1 MVFSNDELNRQA
13 LAILSDELLDL
24 LRPFGEIRPTRAG
37 DVLFDVGD
45 EHYPLVVVLTGRTE
59 IVLHEDGGETVVK
72 SSRRGDFDGEL
83 GVLTGQTAFAA
94 SIVREAGEVLLVPA
108 AGLQRAIATVPAL
121 SDVLVPALA
130 ARRQRLM
137 HMAAATLTLIGSET
151 SRGLELLQEF
161 TSRNRIPYRT
171 LDVADPAAVA
181 LLRQFDAPR
190 NADAWV
196 VVRGQTLLT
205 DPSNL
210 ELARAIGLDLEVHED
225 VPADLLIV
233 GAGPAGL
240 SAAVYAASEGL
251 RTTVVDDLGI
261 GGQAGASSR
270 IENFLG
276 FPTGISGADLA
287 FRAEVQA
294 VKFGA
299 RITVPRRAT
308 RICREGDVF
317 VLDLDDSSHVHGLS
331 VIIATGAHYRRLGL
345 DEQER
350 FEGAG
355 IHYAAT
361 EVEARVCREREVVV
375 VGGGNSAGQAAMF
388 LSGSAHSVRLVCR
401 GVSLADSMSHYLIDR
416 LEYTPNVRIE
426 TACVVRALHGGER
439 LEALTLGHADGAEEV
454 VPACAL
460 FVMIGAAPCTDWL
473 QGTVDLDEKGFVLT
487 GADVAHHGRA
497 AATSP
502 FATSVPGIFAVGDV
516 RGGSVKRVAS
526 AVGEGSVVVQAVHRY
541 LAETRDRRQDSVTG
555 HRHATVNG

>member
-1 MVFSNDELNRQA
+1 MTPSDDMLNRQA
-13 LAILSDELLDL
+13 MAVLSDEQLEL
-24 LRPFGEIRPTRAG
+24 LRPFGEVRETQAG
-37 DVLFDVGD
+37 DRLFAVGD
-45 EHYPLVVVLTGRTE
+45 ERYPLVVVLAGRTE
-59 IVLHEDGGETVVK
+59 IVLSDDGRESVIK

-94 SIVREAGEVLLVPA
+94 SIVREPGEVLLVPA
-108 AGLQRAIATVPAL
+108 ASLQRAIATVPVL
-121 SDVLVPALA
+121 GDVLVPSLA

-137 HMAAATLTLIGSET
+137 HLAAATLTLIGAQT
-151 SRGLELLQEF
+151 SRGLERLQEF

-171 LDVADPAAVA
+171 FDVADPTARAI
-181 LLRQFDAPR
+181 LERFDAPR
-190 NADAWV
+190 QADVWV

-210 ELARAIGLDLEVHED
+210 ELARAIGLDLEVHEEI
-225 VPADLLIV
+225 PADLVIV

-251 RTTVVDDLGI
+251 RTIVIDDLGI

-276 FPTGISGADLA
+276 FPTGISGSDLA

-299 RITVPRRAT
+299 RITVPRRAISIS
-308 RICREGDVF
+308 RDDGGFAIA
-317 VLDLDDSSHVHGLS
+317 LDDGSHVHGRS

-345 DEQER
+345 EEQDR

-355 IHYAAT
+355 LHYAAT
-361 EVEARVCREREVVV
+361 EVEARVCRDREVVV

-388 LSGSAHSVRLVCR
+388 LSGSTRSVRLVCR
-401 GVSLADSMSHYLIDR
+401 GPSLAASMSSYLIDR
-416 LEYTPNVRIE
+416 LEYTPNVRIH
-426 TACVVRALHGGER
+426 TGCNVRALHGDER
-439 LEALTLGHADGAEEV
+439 LEAVTLIDGDGNEEE

-460 FVMIGAAPCTDWL
+460 FVMIGADPCTDWL
-473 QGTVDLDEKGFVLT
+473 RGTVELDEKGFVLT
-487 GADVAHHGRA
+487 GADLPHNGAPGS
-497 AATSP
+497 SP
-502 FATSVPGIFAVGDV
+502 FATSAPGIFAVGDA
-516 RGGSVKRVAS
+516 RSGSVKRVAS

-541 LAETRDRRQDSVTG
+541 LAERRERGEDHVMI
-555 HRHATVNG
+555 HRHATGVA